1 MLDQPMPLSDLPF
14 EFDASQDYLRT
25 GLTQS
30 PPNTR
35 VSSTPAM
42 QPFSEMGGFPEGIDY
57 SSGGGNTS
65 SSAGGLHN
73 SLDFNMTSMPN
84 LPFPMD
90 EMQGMDCFD
99 DYPIAE
105 RVASSSSRT
114 SGPLSSAH
122 HSEVGSPSRAS
133 SQSSRP
139 PSGKPFRDSGPCAYS
154 VQEHKAVIGAQEGWY
169 SFRCNPPTDP
179 SACPKTAR
187 IHLEG
192 LEQTLKSQDAWQQRD
207 LQPEISKLAS
217 DQYQI
222 GIESFSSYTRDK
234 LLAITQTFLHKAL
247 EIHYANYTN
256 RQSAEYMEG
265 TGFIILPPPI
275 VMEHFLNA
283 YVCRFEPYYTFIPAG
298 LLKPNDLMQRGNARA
313 SSILLLLM
321 VAHGAAATPTMEA
334 RYLTSGLTEAC
345 RISLFDIIEKDIEL
359 VQNLIVLRCGLL
371 FTTVAAWSGDKWHMD
386 VSLSVFG
393 NLT

>member
-1 MLDQPMPLSDLPF
+1 MLDQPMPSSDLPF
-14 EFDASQDYLRT
+14 EFDASHDYLRT

-30 PPNTR
+30 PTNTR

-42 QPFSEMGGFPEGIDY
+42 QPFSEMGSFLEGIDY

-65 SSAGGLHN
+65 SSVGGPHN
-73 SLDFNMTSMPN
+73 SLDFNMASMPN
-84 LPFPMD
+84 LPFPID

-105 RVASSSSRT
+105 RVASISSRT
-114 SGPLSSAH
+114 SGPISSAH
-122 HSEVGSPSRAS
+122 HSEVGSPSRTS

-139 PSGKPFRDSGPCAYS
+139 PSGKPLHDSGPCAYS

-169 SFRCNPPTDP
+169 SFRCNPPKDP

-207 LQPEISKLAS
+207 LQPEISRLAS
-217 DQYQI
+217 DQYHI
-222 GIESFSSYTRDK
+222 GIEPFSNYTRDK

-265 TGFIILPPPI
+265 TSFIILPPPV
-275 VMEHFLNA
+275 VMEYFLNA

-298 LLKPNDLMQRGNARA
+298 SLKPNDLMQGGNARA

-345 RISLFDIIEKDIEL
+345 RISLFDIIEKDIGL

-386 VSLSVFG
+386 VSLSIFG
-393 NLT
+393 NIT